1 MTRSPKSR
9 RRRDGVAAVAAAV
22 LVLGLAACG
31 TGVKDEKGW
40 NKALA
45 RGYPCSE
52 LLDIAEDL
60 PSSVDP
66 QKVAEDLRRA
76 GCEPPQPA
84 GPAGPVGQAGRS

>member
-1 MTRSPKSR
+1 MEASFKRL
-9 RRRDGVAAVAAAV
+9 AVAVVA
-22 LVLGLAACG
+22 LVLALAACS

-40 NKALA
+40 NKALTK
-45 RGYPCSE
+45 GYPCSE

-76 GCEPPQPA
+76 GCEPPAAQE
-84 GPAGPVGQAGRS
+84 GQG